1 MLHHRISGLSGTNGA
16 SGFAR
21 RASRGQR
28 ICYRGSDLE
37 HPCSDRLLRRAKKR
51 QNPFEKIISSRKK
64 ESPMR
69 IKCAIFAGVVV
80 TLASWTMPA
89 LARHSETTN
98 TDTNA
103 AAEPPAS
110 SSCSALQQAAD
121 GSWEK
126 LPCQELGSPQPAS
139 HKSAARNSEQQTR

>member
-1 MLHHRISGLSGTNGA
+1 
-16 SGFAR
+16 
-21 RASRGQR
+21 
-28 ICYRGSDLE
+28 
-37 HPCSDRLLRRAKKR
+37 
-51 QNPFEKIISSRKK
+51 
-64 ESPMR
+64 MR

-80 TLASWTMPA
+80 ALSALTMPA

-98 TDTNA
+98 TDAKA

-126 LPCQELGSPQPAS
+126 LPCQELGSPQQSP
-139 HKSAARNSEQQTR
+139 HQSAARNSEQQTR